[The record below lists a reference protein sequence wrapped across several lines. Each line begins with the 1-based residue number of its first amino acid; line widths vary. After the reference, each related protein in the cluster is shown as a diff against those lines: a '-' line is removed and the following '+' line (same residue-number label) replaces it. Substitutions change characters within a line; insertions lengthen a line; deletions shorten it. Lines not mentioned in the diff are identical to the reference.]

1 MQTDRTSGNNS
12 LVNVSYGQTGESKK
26 TNPMGMR
33 DMQARAFEHRNAQYL
48 LVKAPPASGKSRALM
63 FIGIDKVQR
72 QGVRKVIVSVPER
85 SIGSSF
91 QTTRLTKGGF
101 FADWIV
107 EDQYNLCTRLG
118 SASDG
123 TVKTLETFLS
133 SKADNLV
140 CTHATLRYAIERLGI
155 EAFEDICIAVDEF
168 HHVSTDEDNVLGDQ
182 LRRMMV
188 NDKTHIVAM
197 TGSYF
202 RGDSSP
208 ILMPSDEARFDK
220 VTYTYYEQLN
230 GYEYLR
236 TLGIGYHFY
245 RGTYLDAISEVLD
258 TGLKTIIHIPNVRSA
273 ESTTEKYIEVDRII
287 DVLGEELSFDSATGI
302 HLIKAKDGTILRVID
317 LVQEQGRDLAMV
329 TVRSIENRDDVDII
343 IALNMGKEGFDW
355 IWCEHALTVGYR
367 GSLTEVIQIIGRT
380 TRDAPGKT
388 HARFTNLIAEPD
400 SASNKVV
407 DAVNNMLKAIA
418 CSLLMEQVL
427 APVFKFKARK
437 DGDDLDGNPRRAD
450 DEDGAVGTIIVRGL
464 KEPTSERAR
473 QIIATDLIDLK
484 ATILQ
489 HPVIL
494 KAALDPEAYSAEVI
508 NQALIP
514 KVIAEC
520 YPDLDETG
528 VEEVRQHFVADT
540 VIRSK
545 VMESGNAASPVSG
558 KSDDGDEP
566 SHVRDSRFIDFA
578 KRFDV
583 ANLSID
589 MIDAINPFQLAY
601 EVLSKSV
608 SASMLKTIHDAVR
621 ATRIEVTEQEAVLMY
636 DEIKAYVMHHRQP
649 PSPSDINPKVARM
662 GEIYIWLEQR
672 KRKLHAE
679 KASA

>member
-1 MQTDRTSGNNS
+1 VTS

-26 TNPMGMR
+26 TNAMGMR

-72 QGVRKVIVSVPER
+72 QGVKKVIVSVPER
-85 SIGSSF
+85 SIGGSF
-91 QTTRLTKGGF
+91 KTTRLTKDGF
-101 FADWIV
+101 YADWIV
-107 EDQYNLCTRLG
+107 DDQYNLCTRLG
-118 SASDG
+118 SASEG
-123 TVKTLETFLS
+123 TVKTLEAFLA
-133 SKADNLV
+133 SKTDNLV

-155 EAFEDICIAVDEF
+155 EAFEDVCIAVDEF

-230 GYEYLR
+230 GYEYLK

-287 DVLGEELSFDSATGI
+287 DVLGEEISFDSATGI
-302 HLIKAKDGTILRVID
+302 HVIRSKDGAILRVID
-317 LVQEQGRDLAMV
+317 LVQEQGRDLAMA
-329 TVRSIENRDDVDII
+329 TVRSIESRDDVDII

-437 DGDDLDGNPRRAD
+437 DGDDLDGNPQPAD

-489 HPVIL
+489 HPIIL
-494 KAALDPEAYSAEVI
+494 KAALDPETYSPEVI

-540 VIRSK
+540 VVRSK
-545 VMESGNAASPVSG
+545 VMESGNTTSTASGSG
-558 KSDDGDEP
+558 GGTSTDDDQP
-566 SHVRDSRFIDFA
+566 THVGDSRFIDFA

-636 DEIKAYVMHHRQP
+636 DEIKAYVMRHRQP
-649 PSPSDINPKVARM
+649 PSPSDINPKIARM

-672 KRKLHAE
+672 KRKLQAE